1 MNLEYIRP
9 VRGFFV
15 RVLAVAAFLPA
26 TMLSAAAD
34 DVDVCTSYLV
44 KADARLAACNRLLSQ
59 RSYSGVR
66 SRLYLNRGMAYLQK
80 EDADRALEDINKAV
94 SLEPGN
100 DFILVARSE
109 AWFAKGELDRA
120 MADADRAGKIN
131 PKSDNPYLLRGKVWG
146 ERGDID
152 RSIREISEAIRLNSK
167 GEFSYNARALQWQ
180 TRGDYDKAL
189 ADFDQAIRLSS
200 KNGKFYANRGA
211 VWLLKGDIDRALAD
225 QNTAIRLDPT
235 VAYYLSLRGDSWR
248 YKGEFKL
255 AFADYDEALRL
266 GANNHVPAYTG
277 RGLTFE
283 KMGEQA
289 KARIEYVQA
298 VTVEDPTGK
307 VALSRE
313 RRETAAARLA
323 ALDSGAPQ
331 PRIQSAPSRANATSI
346 PTPAATASVVVPA
359 AVKATAAKQGR
370 RVALVIGNSAYKNVS
385 RLTNPQRDAET
396 MAAALRNVGF
406 DVVRTAADADREKLA
421 AALRGFANDA
431 EKSDWAVVYYA
442 GHGMEMNGVNYLV
455 PTDAKLAADRDV
467 QFEAVPLEQVMVAV
481 EGASKLKVVILDA
494 CRDNPF
500 APQMRKTAAPEVVAA
515 ATSTAG
521 GTVGARSVGRGL
533 GAVKVAGAT
542 LVVYAAKH
550 GQVALD
556 GDGANSP
563 FAVALTQRMATPGVE
578 INKIFRL
585 VRDDV
590 MEATAGRQEPFTY
603 GSLPGKEDFFFV
615 AAK

>member
-1 MNLEYIRP
+1 MNLECGRP
-9 VRGFFV
+9 GRGFFASV
-15 RVLAVAAFLPA
+15 IVAAALLPA
-26 TMLSAAAD
+26 TALPAAAD
-34 DVDVCTSYLV
+34 DIDVCTSYLSQ
-44 KADARLAACNRLLSQ
+44 ADVRLAACNRLLGQ
-59 RSYSGVR
+59 RAYNAVR
-66 SRLYLNRGMAYLQK
+66 SRIYVNRGLAYLQQG
-80 EDADRALEDINKAV
+80 DTDRGLEDIEKAV

-100 DFILVARSE
+100 DFILAARSE
-109 AWFAKGELDRA
+109 AWFSKGELDRA
-120 MADADRAGKIN
+120 MADADRSGKIN
-131 PKSDNPYLLRGKVWG
+131 PKSDNPYLLRGKVWS

-152 RSIREISEAIRLNSK
+152 RSIREISEAIRLNPK
-167 GEFSYNARALQWQ
+167 GDFSYNARALQWQ
-180 TRGDYDKAL
+180 TKGDYDKAL
-189 ADFDQAIRLSS
+189 ADFDQAVRLSPR
-200 KNGKFYANRGA
+200 NGKFYANRGA

-266 GANNHVPAYTG
+266 AANNHVPAYTG

-298 VTVEDPTGK
+298 VTVDDPTVK

-323 ALDSGAPQ
+323 ALDSGATQ
-331 PRIQSAPSRANATSI
+331 PRIQSAPIKADATSI
-346 PTPAATASVVVPA
+346 PTPAAPAPVVAPA
-359 AVKATAAKQGR
+359 AVKATAARQGR

-385 RLTNPQRDAET
+385 RLANPQRDAET
-396 MAAALRNVGF
+396 MAAALRNMGF
-406 DVVRTAADADREKLA
+406 EVVRTAADADREKLA

-442 GHGMEMNGVNYLV
+442 GHGIEMNGVNYLV

-481 EGASKLKVVILDA
+481 EGASRLKLVILDA

-500 APQMRKTAAPEVVAA
+500 APQMRRTAAPEVVADA
-515 ATSTAG
+515 RATAG
-521 GTVGARSVGRGL
+521 GTVGTRSVGRGL
-533 GAVKVAGAT
+533 GAVKVTGAT

-563 FAVALTQRMATPGVE
+563 FAVALAQRMATPGVE

-603 GSLPGKEDFFFV
+603 GSLPGKEDFYFV